1 MDAVADTSF
10 DLSCPQC
17 GAGVRLPEYAD
28 AAVCGSCGSTLTREV
43 PRTTWRGAPGV
54 GAASEEQVLR
64 SVRCSQCAGPLSAR
78 EGRRVLVCGH
88 CGVRVAVK
96 EHGGFSRW
104 YFPARVDRQEAAGAA
119 SAWLEKHPGI
129 AKRAREA
136 PIVEAQLVYAPVWE
150 HKALIAGWE
159 FGRKLRTRYELVG
172 EERSER
178 LDLKLVSEGVEE
190 PRLRERRFY
199 EAATDLAALGATRPR
214 ITGRELMLPLLAGEI
229 DSSATVLEAEG
240 SPDQVA
246 AAGRRAAMTPVS
258 GAESPDTHVFTIR
271 ESTALLYYP
280 LWLLRYQDGN
290 RSYRIVIN
298 GRNGNVNSAEA
309 PAADQVQLAL
319 LTFQIVALAALV
331 GLLLWLGSFGEA
343 ARMPTIAGAVIVS
356 VVAILL
362 VRRFRLQREV
372 EYHEPF
378 SS

>member
-1 MDAVADTSF
+1 MDAIAYTDF
-10 DLSCPQC
+10 EHSCPQC
-17 GAGVRLPEYAD
+17 GATVLLPDYVD
-28 AAVCGSCGSTLTREV
+28 AAVCASCGSTLTRDANRIA
-43 PRTTWRGAPGV
+43 PRRAPGAQAV
-54 GAASEEQVLR
+54 EEQQVLR

-78 EGRRVLVCGH
+78 EGRRVLACGH
-88 CGVRVAVK
+88 CGVRVAVR

-104 YFPARVDRQEAAGAA
+104 YLPAQVDRLEAVGAA
-119 SAWLEKHPGI
+119 SVWLKEHPGI
-129 AKRAREA
+129 AQQAREA
-136 PIVEAQLVYAPVWE
+136 SIAETQLVYAPIWE

-178 LDLKLVSEGVEE
+178 LDLKLVREGVEE

-199 EAATDLAALGATRPR
+199 EAAVDLAALGATRPR

-229 DSSATVLEAEG
+229 DPSATVLEAEG
-240 SPDQVA
+240 SPDEVA
-246 AAGRRAAMTPVS
+246 AAGRRAALVPVS
-258 GAESPDTHVFTIR
+258 GAESPDSHVFTLR

-280 LWLLRYQDGN
+280 LWLLRYKDGN

-309 PAADQVQLAL
+309 PAANRARVAL
-319 LTFQIVALAALV
+319 LVVQVAVLVALV
-331 GLLLWLGSFGEA
+331 GLLLWLGSSGEA
-343 ARMPTIAGAVIVS
+343 ARVPTAVGAVIVS
-356 VVAILL
+356 VAAIVL
-362 VRRFRLQREV
+362 VWRFRLQREV